1 MRLQELLF
9 KKLFGREETDLVDES
24 ETAEG
29 TAGGEASGEAGE
41 GAPAAAAAVA
51 LEIQEGETAA
61 AFARRV
67 FRAVFEEDVQRLL
80 SMVHAFNAARH
91 PLIHPHTSSHT
102 SRTLTHPHSASPPH
116 PSPSQDSLWKE
127 RAKPVVLRLQDM
139 TLPDAASLAEVKE
152 VERRAWSLAENA
164 AVLLAAIDHLV
175 YTRGMRA
182 ACVSHAHEHGGM
194 HVCV

>member
-1 MRLQELLF
+1 VRLQELLF

-41 GAPAAAAAVA
+41 GAPAAAAAAAVA

-80 SMVHAFNAARH
+80 SMVHAFNAAWH

-139 TLPDAASLAEVKE
+139 TLPDAASLAEV
-152 VERRAWSLAENA
+152 ERRAWTLEENA
-164 AVLLAAIDHLV
+164 AVRLAAIDHLV
-175 YTRGMRA
+175 CTRGMR
-182 ACVSHAHEHGGM
+182 VSRTWARRHA
-194 HVCV
+194 